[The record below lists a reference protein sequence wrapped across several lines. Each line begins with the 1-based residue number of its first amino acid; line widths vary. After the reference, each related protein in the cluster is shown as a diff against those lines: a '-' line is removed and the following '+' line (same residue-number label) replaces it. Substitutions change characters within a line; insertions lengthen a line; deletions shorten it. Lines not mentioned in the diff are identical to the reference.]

1 MAKLATFTVVPFDD
15 QVFEDKVY
23 VWKKGEN
30 RKRERVLYGGTNFS
44 APTKYVNE
52 AGIFD
57 AHIVLT
63 DMQAPKPIP
72 SRVPR
77 MWMTTEDCL
86 KHVPF
91 STTERIIPITLK
103 K

>member
-1 MAKLATFTVVPFDD
+1 VKH
-15 QVFEDKVY
+15 
-23 VWKKGEN
+23 
-30 RKRERVLYGGTNFS
+30 GGTDFD

-103 K
+103 M